1 MFKIQLFF
9 FILAM
14 WGAGNLNKMV
24 SSTLEPVLKNSKFL
38 ATGDKI
44 SPVDVYVYALLT
56 GESNA
61 KKYSPI
67 FTDWLKRCEQSING
81 SQGIIF

>member
-9 FILAM
+9 FTLAM

-44 SPVDVYVYALLT
+44 SLVDVYVYA
-56 GESNA
+56 
-61 KKYSPI
+61 YV
-67 FTDWLKRCEQSING
+67 RV
-81 SQGIIF
+81 

>member
-9 FILAM
+9 FTLAM

-24 SSTLEPVLKNSKFL
+24 TSTLEPVLKNSKFL

-44 SPVDVYVYALLT
+44 SLVDVYVYTLLA